1 MAPHITESP
10 TLDAELEEKA
20 VNTIRLLSAEAVQQ
34 AKSGHPGLP
43 MGMAQAAFTLW
54 TGFLHH
60 SPSNPKWF
68 NRDRFIL
75 SAGHGSMLLY
85 SLLHLTGYDVSRD
98 ELINF
103 RQWGSKTPG
112 HPEYGHT
119 AGVDT
124 TTGPLGQGFTN
135 GVGMAITERWLAER
149 FNKPDFDVV
158 DHYTYVI
165 CSDGDLMEGITSEA
179 ASLAG
184 HLKLGKLVYLYDDNS
199 ITIEGKTDLAYSED
213 WAKRFEAYHWHVQK
227 IDGMDGAAVAAA
239 IEKAKA
245 DPRPS
250 IIGCKTVIGFGSPN
264 HQGTPKVHGEPLG
277 DEELALTREHLGFPA
292 DKTFYV
298 SDDVRDFYRQAI
310 PAGKALEAA
319 DSDLLEAYSEKYPD
333 EAKQLQN
340 WLDGKLPDGWEEAI
354 PSFDAG
360 SSMASRN
367 SSGSVI
373 NAIAPVITNLV
384 GGSADLAGSNKTN
397 MNGIGSILPDSWDG
411 RNMHFGVR
419 EHAMGGILNGMA
431 LHGGVVPYGGT
442 FLIFSDYMKASMRL
456 AALMKLRV
464 IYVLTH
470 DSIGVGEDG
479 PTHQPIEQL
488 VSLRSIPNM
497 TLFRP
502 ADANEVA
509 EAWRTALKKEDGPS
523 AFALTRQNLTTIDRT
538 AEGYRSAEGVAKG
551 GYILYESSDAPQV
564 VLVSTGSE
572 VEICCKAAHALV
584 KDGIQVRVVSLPA
597 WDLFG
602 AQDQAYQ
609 DEVLPPELPKVA
621 VEAASP
627 FGWERWVGNDRNK
640 SAIIALDHF
649 GASAPYAKL
658 YEEFGLTSENVAAQ
672 ARKLV
677 D

>member
-1 MAPHITESP
+1 MAPHITEQP
-10 TLDAELEEKA
+10 PLDAALEEKA

-43 MGMAQAAFTLW
+43 MGMAQAAFSLW
-54 TGFLHH
+54 TGFLRH
-60 SPSNPKWF
+60 SPSNPSWF

-85 SLLHLTGYDVSRD
+85 SLLHLTGYDLSRD

-103 RQWGSKTPG
+103 RQWKSKTPG

-135 GVGMAITERWLAER
+135 GVGMAIAEQWLAER
-149 FNKPDFDVV
+149 FNKPDFKVV
-158 DHYTYVI
+158 DHYTYAIV
-165 CSDGDLMEGITSEA
+165 SDGDLMEGITSEA

-184 HLKLGKLVYLYDDNS
+184 HLKLGKLIYLYDDNA
-199 ITIEGKTDLAYSED
+199 ITIEGSTDLAYSED
-213 WAKRFEAYHWHVQK
+213 WAKRFEAYNWHVQK
-227 IDGMDGAAVAAA
+227 VDGMDGRAVAAA
-239 IEKAKA
+239 ITTAQA
-245 DPRPS
+245 DSRPS
-250 IIGCKTVIGFGSPN
+250 IIGCKTIIGFGSPN

-277 DEELALTREHLGFPA
+277 DEELALTRENLGFPK
-292 DKTFYV
+292 DEKFYV
-298 SDDVRDFYRQAI
+298 PDDVNEFYRQAV
-310 PAGKALEAA
+310 PKGKTLEAA
-319 DSDLLEAYSEKYPD
+319 HSDLLEAYSEQYPD
-333 EAKQLQN
+333 EAKTLQS
-340 WLDGKLPDGWEEAI
+340 WLDGKLPDGWEEAL
-354 PSFDAG
+354 PDFDVG
-360 SSMASRN
+360 GSMASRN
-367 SSGSVI
+367 SSGNVI
-373 NAIAPVITNLV
+373 NALAPVIRNLV

-397 MNGIGSILPDSWDG
+397 MNDIGSILPDSWEG

-456 AALMKLRV
+456 AAIMGLRV

-470 DSIGVGEDG
+470 DSVGVGEDG

-488 VSLRSIPNM
+488 ASLRSIPNM

-509 EAWRTALKKEDGPS
+509 EAWRAALKKENGPT
-523 AFALTRQNLTTIDRT
+523 ALALTRQNLTTIDRS
-538 AEGYRSAEGVAKG
+538 AAGYHSAAGVAKG
-551 GYILYESSDAPQV
+551 GYVLYESNDSPQV

-572 VEICCKAAHALV
+572 VEICCNAAHALSEE
-584 KDGIQVRVVSLPA
+584 GINVRVVSLPA
-597 WDLFG
+597 WDLFA
-602 AQDQAYQ
+602 AQPQAYQ
-609 DEVLPPELPKVA
+609 DEILPPELPKVA

-627 FGWERWVGNDRNK
+627 FGWERWVGNDKRK
-640 SAIIALDHF
+640 STIVALNHF
-649 GASAPYAKL
+649 GASAPFAKL
-658 YEEFGLTSENVAAQ
+658 YEEFGLTAENVAAQ

-677 D
+677 G